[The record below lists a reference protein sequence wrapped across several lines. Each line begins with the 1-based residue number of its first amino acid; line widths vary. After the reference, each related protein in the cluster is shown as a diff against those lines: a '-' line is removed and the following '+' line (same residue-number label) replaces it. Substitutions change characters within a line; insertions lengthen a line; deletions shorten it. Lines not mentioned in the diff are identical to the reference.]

1 MIETPKNLT
10 RNILLGMLAGFLIG
24 ALLYYFQYI
33 PEEYL
38 PKFLFN
44 ILYLISDF
52 FSKYIFNLG
61 GAIFINLLKMLI
73 IPLVF
78 FSLVSGISSLTS
90 MKSLGNI
97 SLKTI
102 GLYLSTTAIAVSLSL
117 IIGALFKPGSGY
129 SNSIEA
135 PEKLPQGQGIFDT
148 ILGIFPSN
156 IIEAMSQNQML
167 AVVFFS
173 ILFGIA
179 LNKTN
184 HLTGNFSTVFEKLNT
199 VFMQLVI
206 MIISFAPI
214 GVFCL
219 IGKFVIVDGLNI
231 FQEAFKYVILLIFV
245 LMLHLFFTYS
255 LILKLFT
262 RLNIFTFF
270 KKMKEVAIFAF
281 STSSSAAT
289 IPVTLKTVE
298 NDLGVNKNVS
308 SFVVPVGATINMDG
322 TAIMQGMATI
332 FIAQMSGID
341 LTLIQY
347 VQVVILAVVTSIGTA
362 AVPSA
367 GTITLVIILQQFG
380 LPLEAIGIIL
390 AVDRI
395 LDMIRTSVN
404 VTGDA
409 AVACI
414 VANSEDMLDK
424 NIFNK

>member
-10 RNILLGMLAGFLIG
+10 RNILLGMFLGFVAGSI
-24 ALLYYFQYI
+24 LYYLNIF
-33 PEEYL
+33 PESVTTFVRVYV
-38 PKFLFN
+38 
-44 ILYLISDF
+44 
-52 FSKYIFNLG
+52 FNLG
-61 GAIFINLLKMLI
+61 SSIFVNLLKLLI
-73 IPLVF
+73 VPLVF

-90 MKSLGNI
+90 MQSLGNI
-97 SLKTI
+97 TLKTI
-102 GLYLSTTAIAVSLSL
+102 ILYLSTTAIAVSLSL
-117 IIGALFKPGSGY
+117 LVGSIFKPGAGFASD
-129 SNSIEA
+129 IAA
-135 PEKLPQGQGIFDT
+135 PEVLPQGQGIYET
-148 ILGIFPSN
+148 ILDVFPSN
-156 IIEAMSQNQML
+156 IIEAMAQNQML

-173 ILFGIA
+173 ILFGLA

-184 HLTGNFSTVFEKLNT
+184 HLTNNFSESFEKLNT

-219 IGKFVIVDGLNI
+219 IGKFVITDGLDI
-231 FQEAFKYVILLIFV
+231 FQEAFKYVILLISVLIIHAFV
-245 LMLHLFFTYS
+245 TYS
-255 LILKLFT
+255 IILKIFT
-262 RLNIFTFF
+262 NLSLFTFF

-289 IPVTLKTVE
+289 IPVTLRTVQDE
-298 NDLGVNKNVS
+298 LGVSKNVA
-308 SFVVPVGATINMDG
+308 SFVIPVGATINMDG
-322 TAIMQGMATI
+322 TAIMQGMATV

-341 LTLIQY
+341 LTLFQY
-347 VQVVILAVVTSIGTA
+347 IQVVILAVVTSIGTA

-395 LDMIRTSVN
+395 LDMLRTSVN

-414 VANSEDMLDK
+414 VAESEGLLDK
-424 NIFNK
+424 DIFNK

>member
-10 RNILLGMLAGFLIG
+10 RNILFGMFLGFIIG
-24 ALLYYFQYI
+24 SFFYYLEIF
-33 PEEYL
+33 PESLVNFVRIYV
-38 PKFLFN
+38 
-44 ILYLISDF
+44 
-52 FSKYIFNLG
+52 FNLG
-61 GAIFINLLKMLI
+61 SSIFVNLLKLLI
-73 IPLVF
+73 VPLVF

-90 MKSLGNI
+90 MQSLGNI
-97 SLKTI
+97 TLKTI
-102 GLYLSTTAIAVSLSL
+102 TLYLSTTAIAVSLSL
-117 IIGALFKPGSGY
+117 LVGSIFKPGSGY
-129 SNSIEA
+129 SSEIA
-135 PEKLPQGQGIFDT
+135 PPDKLPEGQGIYET
-148 ILGIFPSN
+148 ILDIFPSN
-156 IIEAMSQNQML
+156 IIEAMAQNQML

-173 ILFGIA
+173 ILFGLA

-184 HLTGNFSTVFEKLNT
+184 HLTNNFSDSFEKLNS

-214 GVFCL
+214 VVFCL
-219 IGKFVIVDGLNI
+219 IGKFVITDGLDI
-231 FQEAFKYVILLIFV
+231 FQEAFKYVLLLIIV
-245 LMLHLFFTYS
+245 LIIHAFITYS
-255 LILKLFT
+255 LIIK
-262 RLNIFTFF
+262 IFTNLSISTFY
-270 KKMKEVAIFAF
+270 KKMKDVAIFAF

-289 IPVTLKTVE
+289 IPVTLKTVQDE
-298 NDLGVNKNVS
+298 LGVNKNVS
-308 SFVVPVGATINMDG
+308 SFVIPVGATINMDG
-322 TAIMQGMATI
+322 TAIMQGMATV

-341 LTLIQY
+341 LTLFQY

-395 LDMIRTSVN
+395 LDMLRTSVN

-414 VANSEDMLDK
+414 VADSEGLLDK
-424 NIFNK
+424 NLFDK

>member
-10 RNILLGMLAGFLIG
+10 RNILLGMFLGFVAGSI
-24 ALLYYFQYI
+24 LYYLNIF
-33 PEEYL
+33 PESVTTFIRVYV
-38 PKFLFN
+38 
-44 ILYLISDF
+44 
-52 FSKYIFNLG
+52 FNLG
-61 GAIFINLLKMLI
+61 SSIFVNLLKLLI
-73 IPLVF
+73 VPLVF

-90 MKSLGNI
+90 MQSLGNI
-97 SLKTI
+97 TLKTI
-102 GLYLSTTAIAVSLSL
+102 ILYLSTTAIAVSLSL
-117 IIGALFKPGSGY
+117 LVGSIFKPGAGFASD
-129 SNSIEA
+129 IAA
-135 PEKLPQGQGIFDT
+135 PEVLPQGQGIYET
-148 ILGIFPSN
+148 ILDVFPSN
-156 IIEAMSQNQML
+156 IIEAMAQNQML

-173 ILFGIA
+173 ILFGLA

-184 HLTGNFSTVFEKLNT
+184 HLTNNFSESFEKLNT

-219 IGKFVIVDGLNI
+219 IGKFVITDGLDI
-231 FQEAFKYVILLIFV
+231 FQEAFKYVILLISVLIIHAFV
-245 LMLHLFFTYS
+245 TYS
-255 LILKLFT
+255 LILKIFT
-262 RLNIFTFF
+262 NLSLLTFF

-289 IPVTLKTVE
+289 IPVTLRTVQDE
-298 NDLGVNKNVS
+298 LGVSKNVA
-308 SFVVPVGATINMDG
+308 SFVIPVGATINMDG
-322 TAIMQGMATI
+322 TAIMQGMATV

-341 LTLIQY
+341 LTLFQY
-347 VQVVILAVVTSIGTA
+347 IQVVILAVVTSIGTA

-395 LDMIRTSVN
+395 LDMLRTSVN

-414 VANSEDMLDK
+414 VAESEGLLDK

>member
-1 MIETPKNLT
+1 MIDTPKNLT
-10 RNILLGMLAGFLIG
+10 RNILLGMLLGFIVG
-24 ALLYYFQYI
+24 ATFYYLNF
-33 PEEYL
+33 PESL
-38 PKFLFN
+38 TKFVE
-44 ILYLISDF
+44 IYV
-52 FSKYIFNLG
+52 FNLG
-61 GAIFINLLKMLI
+61 GSIFINLLKMLI

-78 FSLVSGISSLTS
+78 FSLVSGISSLTN

-102 GLYLSTTAIAVSLSL
+102 ALYLSTTAIAVSLSL
-117 IIGALFKPGSGY
+117 VIGSIFKPGSGY
-129 SNSIEA
+129 SSDIA
-135 PEKLPQGQGIFDT
+135 PPDRLPEGQGIYET

-156 IIEAMSQNQML
+156 IIEAMAQNQML

-184 HLTGNFSTVFEKLNT
+184 HLTGNFSNVFEKLNT

-219 IGKFVIVDGLNI
+219 IGKFVITDGLDI
-231 FQEAFKYVILLIFV
+231 FQEAFKYVLLLILV
-245 LMLHLFFTYS
+245 LIMHALITYTM
-255 LILKLFT
+255 ILKLFT
-262 RLNIFTFF
+262 NLNIFTFF
-270 KKMKEVAIFAF
+270 RKMKEVVIFAF

-289 IPVTLKTVE
+289 IPVTLKTVQ
-298 NDLGVNKNVS
+298 NDLGVDKNVS
-308 SFVVPVGATINMDG
+308 SFVIPVGATINMDG
-322 TAIMQGMATI
+322 TAIMQGMATV
-332 FIAQMSGID
+332 FIAQMYGID

-347 VQVVILAVVTSIGTA
+347 VQVVMLAVVTSIGTA

-367 GTITLVIILQQFG
+367 GTITLIIILQQFG
-380 LPLEAIGIIL
+380 IPLEGIGIIL

-409 AVACI
+409 AVACV
-414 VANSEDMLDK
+414 VANSENLLDK
-424 NIFNK
+424 SIFNK

>member
-1 MIETPKNLT
+1 MIDTPKNLT
-10 RNILLGMLAGFLIG
+10 RNILLGMFLGFVIG
-24 ALLYYFQYI
+24 SFFYY
-33 PEEYL
+33 L
-38 PKFLFN
+38 DLFPDS
-44 ILYLISDF
+44 LVSFVRVYV
-52 FSKYIFNLG
+52 FNLG
-61 GAIFINLLKMLI
+61 SSIFVNLLKLLI
-73 IPLVF
+73 VPLVF

-90 MKSLGNI
+90 MQSLGNI
-97 SLKTI
+97 TFKTI
-102 GLYLSTTAIAVSLSL
+102 ALYLSTTAIAVSLSL
-117 IIGALFKPGSGY
+117 IVGSIFKPGSGY
-129 SNSIEA
+129 SSEIA
-135 PEKLPQGQGIFDT
+135 PPDKLPEGQGIYET
-148 ILGIFPSN
+148 ILDIFPAN
-156 IIEAMSQNQML
+156 IIEAMAQNQML

-173 ILFGIA
+173 ILFGLA

-184 HLTGNFSTVFEKLNT
+184 HLTDNFSNSFEKLNT

-219 IGKFVIVDGLNI
+219 IGKFVITDGLDI
-231 FQEAFKYVILLIFV
+231 FQEAFQYVLLLITVLIIHAFV
-245 LMLHLFFTYS
+245 TYS
-255 LILKLFT
+255 LVLKIFT
-262 RLNIFTFF
+262 NLSIITFF
-270 KKMKEVAIFAF
+270 KKMKDAAIFAF

-289 IPVTLKTVE
+289 IPVTLKTVQDE
-298 NDLGVNKNVS
+298 LGVNKNVS
-308 SFVVPVGATINMDG
+308 SFVIPVGATINMDG
-322 TAIMQGMATI
+322 TAIMQGMATV

-341 LTLIQY
+341 LSLIQY

-395 LDMIRTSVN
+395 LDMLRTSVN

-414 VANSEDMLDK
+414 VANSEDLLDK
-424 NIFNK
+424 NIYNK

>member
-1 MIETPKNLT
+1 MIDTPKNLT
-10 RNILLGMLAGFLIG
+10 RNILLGMLLGFIVG
-24 ALLYYFQYI
+24 ATFYYLNF
-33 PEEYL
+33 PESL
-38 PKFLFN
+38 TKFVE
-44 ILYLISDF
+44 IYV
-52 FSKYIFNLG
+52 FNLG
-61 GAIFINLLKMLI
+61 GSIFINLLKMLI

-78 FSLVSGISSLTS
+78 FSLVSGISSLTN

-102 GLYLSTTAIAVSLSL
+102 ALYLSTTAIAVSLSL
-117 IIGALFKPGSGY
+117 VIGSIFKPGSGY
-129 SNSIEA
+129 SSDIA
-135 PEKLPQGQGIFDT
+135 PPDRLPEGQGIYET

-156 IIEAMSQNQML
+156 IIEAMAQNQML

-184 HLTGNFSTVFEKLNT
+184 HLTGNFSNVFEKLNT

-219 IGKFVIVDGLNI
+219 IGKFVITDGLDI
-231 FQEAFKYVILLIFV
+231 FQEAFKYVLLLILV
-245 LMLHLFFTYS
+245 LIMHALITYTM
-255 LILKLFT
+255 ILKLFT
-262 RLNIFTFF
+262 NLNIFTFF
-270 KKMKEVAIFAF
+270 RKMKEVVIFAF

-289 IPVTLKTVE
+289 IPVTLKTVQ
-298 NDLGVNKNVS
+298 NDLGVDKNVS
-308 SFVVPVGATINMDG
+308 SFVIPVGATINMDG
-322 TAIMQGMATI
+322 TAIMQGMATV
-332 FIAQMSGID
+332 FIAQMYGID

-347 VQVVILAVVTSIGTA
+347 VQVVMLAVVTSIGTA

-367 GTITLVIILQQFG
+367 GTITLIIILQQFG
-380 LPLEAIGIIL
+380 IPLEGIGIIL

-409 AVACI
+409 AVACV
-414 VANSEDMLDK
+414 VANSEDLLDK
-424 NIFNK
+424 SIFNK

>member
-10 RNILLGMLAGFLIG
+10 KNILLGMLFGFIVG
-24 ALLYYFQYI
+24 ASFYYLEF
-33 PEEYL
+33 L
-38 PKFLFN
+38 PQRLN
-44 ILYLISDF
+44 DF
-52 FSKYIFNLG
+52 FATYIFNLG
-61 GAIFINLLKMLI
+61 GSIFINLLKMLI

-97 SLKTI
+97 TVKTI
-102 GLYLSTTAIAVSLSL
+102 GLYLGTTAIAVSLSL
-117 IIGALFKPGSGY
+117 MIASIFKPGAGY
-129 SNSIEA
+129 SSEIA
-135 PEKLPQGQGIFDT
+135 PPDKLPEGQGLYET

-156 IIEAMSQNQML
+156 ILEAMAQNQML

-184 HLTGNFSTVFEKLNT
+184 HLTGNFSSAFEKLNT

-219 IGKFVIVDGLNI
+219 IGKFVITDGLNI
-231 FQEAFKYVILLIFV
+231 FQEAFKYVVLLISV
-245 LMLHLFFTYS
+245 LFLHVFITYS
-255 LILKLFT
+255 LILKVFT
-262 RLNIFTFF
+262 NLSITTFYR
-270 KKMKEVAIFAF
+270 KMKEVAIFAF

-289 IPVTLKTVE
+289 IPVTLKTVQ

-322 TAIMQGMATI
+322 TAIMQGMATV

-409 AVACI
+409 AVACV
-414 VANSEDMLDK
+414 VANSEELLDK

>member
-10 RNILLGMLAGFLIG
+10 RNILLGMFLGFLVGSLFFYLNI
-24 ALLYYFQYI
+24 F
-33 PEEYL
+33 PES
-38 PKFLFN
+38 
-44 ILYLISDF
+44 LITF
-52 FSKYIFNLG
+52 IKVYVFNLG
-61 GAIFINLLKMLI
+61 SAIFVNLLKLLI
-73 IPLVF
+73 VPLVF

-90 MKSLGNI
+90 MTSLGNI
-97 SLKTI
+97 TFKTI
-102 GLYLSTTAIAVSLSL
+102 TLYLSTTAIAVSLSL
-117 IIGALFKPGSGY
+117 IVGSIFKPGAGY
-129 SNSIEA
+129 SSNIA
-135 PEKLPQGQGIFDT
+135 PPENLPEGQGIYET
-148 ILGIFPSN
+148 ILDIFPSN
-156 IIEAMSQNQML
+156 IIEAMAQNQML

-173 ILFGIA
+173 ILFGLA

-184 HLTGNFSTVFEKLNT
+184 HLTGNFSEAFEKLNT

-219 IGKFVIVDGLNI
+219 IGKFVITDGLDI
-231 FQEAFKYVILLIFV
+231 FQEAFKYVILLISV
-245 LMLHLFFTYS
+245 LIIHAFITYS
-255 LILKLFT
+255 LILKIFT
-262 RLNIFTFF
+262 NLNIWTFF

-289 IPVTLKTVE
+289 IPVTLKTVQD
-298 NDLGVNKNVS
+298 NLGVNKNVA
-308 SFVVPVGATINMDG
+308 SFVIPVGATKNMDG

-395 LDMIRTSVN
+395 LDMLRTSVN

-409 AVACI
+409 AIACI
-414 VANSEDMLDK
+414 VADSEGLLDK
-424 NIFNK
+424 GIFNK